1 MKHRLNISVS
11 KFKPT
16 DDGIVSGKSISIREK
31 ILRRILGMP
40 QKFTILVPGESVDE
54 INITEKKGEEDDE
67 T

>member
-11 KFKPT
+11 KTKPENC
-16 DDGIVSGKSISIREK
+16 GIVSGKNISIREK
-31 ILRRILGMP
+31 ILRRILGIP

-54 INITEKKGEEDDE
+54 INIIEKKGEEDA